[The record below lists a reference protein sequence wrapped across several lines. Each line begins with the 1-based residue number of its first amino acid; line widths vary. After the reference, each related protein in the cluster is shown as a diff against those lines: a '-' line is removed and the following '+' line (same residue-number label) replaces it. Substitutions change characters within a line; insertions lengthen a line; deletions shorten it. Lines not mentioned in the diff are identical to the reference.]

1 MTNQDRFIQL
11 FETHIR
17 RDGSADL
24 LEWLK
29 GTDFFVAPSSTRFHG
44 ACEGGLCRHS
54 IYVWNHLLR
63 LLKAYPEIRVSAE
76 TAAIVSLLH
85 DVCKVGCYKTEFRN
99 KKNELGK
106 WMQVPFYTFREDEPF
121 GYHGC
126 KSVIQIQK
134 FMRLT
139 DEETVSIANHM
150 GFSDRSAGDYALGE
164 AYKRYPLALLVHVA
178 DSAATFMDEADA

>member
-1 MTNQDRFIQL
+1 MTNQDRFVQL
-11 FETHIR
+11 FEKHIHR
-17 RDGSADL
+17 NGSTEL
-24 LEWLK
+24 LECLK
-29 GTDFFVAPSSTRFHG
+29 GTDFFTAPSSTRFHSSY
-44 ACEGGLCRHS
+44 EGGLCHHS
-54 IYVWNHLLR
+54 VNVWNHLVR

-85 DVCKVGCYKTEFRN
+85 DVCKVGCYKTELRN

-106 WMQVPFYTFREDEPF
+106 WIQVPFYTFREDEPF

-126 KSVIQIQK
+126 KSVFQIQK

-164 AYKRYPLALLVHVA
+164 AYKRYPLSLLVHVA
-178 DSAATFMDEADA
+178 DSAATFIDEADA